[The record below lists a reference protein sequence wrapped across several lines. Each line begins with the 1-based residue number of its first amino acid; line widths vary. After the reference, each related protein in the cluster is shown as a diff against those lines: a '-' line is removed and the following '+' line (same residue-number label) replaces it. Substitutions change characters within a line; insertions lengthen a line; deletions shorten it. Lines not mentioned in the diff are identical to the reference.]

1 MPAIHVVLI
10 KPEIAPNTG
19 NVIRLC
25 ANTGAFLHLVEPLGF
40 TLEDKQMKRA
50 GLDYHEL
57 TTMKVHPDWPTCRAS
72 LTDAGIVRQFA
83 LSARTARRFDTVDL
97 AVDDTRGDLALVF
110 GSEGAGL
117 DAEVLAEFDPD
128 ARLGIPMR
136 AGNRSL
142 NLSNA
147 VAIVVYESWRQSGYD
162 GSVSMTSTIERR

>member
-1 MPAIHVVLI
+1 MPALHVVLI

-57 TTMKVHPDWPTCRAS
+57 TTMTVHPNWPTCRAV
-72 LTDAGIVRQFA
+72 LNDAGIIRQFA
-83 LSARTARRFDTVDL
+83 LSSRTQRRFDSVDL
-97 AVDDTRGDLALVF
+97 VVDEARGDLAVVF

-117 DAEVLAEFDPD
+117 DADVLAEFDPD
-128 ARLGIPMR
+128 CRLGIPMR

-147 VAIVVYESWRQSGYD
+147 VAVVVYESWRQSGYA
-162 GSVSMTSTIERR
+162 GSVAMTTTMERR

>member
-1 MPAIHVVLI
+1 MAAIHVVLVQ
-10 KPEIAPNTG
+10 PEIAPNTG

-57 TTMKVHPDWPTCRAS
+57 TTMTVHPDWPACRSA
-72 LTDAGIVRQFA
+72 LAAAGIIRQFA
-83 LSARTARRFDTVDL
+83 LSSRTTRRFDSVDL
-97 AVDDTRGDLALVF
+97 AVDDRRGSVVLVF
-110 GSEGAGL
+110 GSEGTGL
-117 DAEVLAEFDPD
+117 DPTVIAEFEPD

-147 VAIVVYESWRQSGYD
+147 VAVVVYESWRQSGYD
-162 GSVSMTSTIERR
+162 GSVAMTTTIERR